1 MINHPNKE
9 IVITGINGFVGEH
22 LAHQLQDSG
31 FSVRGIGRESTP
43 NPNVSPFVD
52 TYESAD
58 LLDAE
63 DVKRLSL
70 RGAAAIIHLAGLA
83 SVAESF
89 DKPDLYKAGNA
100 AMTENLLSAA
110 KQQGFQGRVVAIS
123 TGALYSPAEPMP
135 LNEDSETAQNS
146 PYAIG
151 KIRAEE
157 VIKRYRADGLDAVIV
172 RPFNHIGPGQ
182 GPGFLVGDLYNQL
195 NSAKE
200 SGVQEI
206 LVGNLATKRDYTDV
220 RDIVKA
226 YTLLATAPSLQYDTY
241 NVASGVSHEGFEIL
255 DYLKL
260 AMGLSDIKPVT
271 DPSRIRPTDV
281 MDITGDAS
289 RIRNELGWKPGL
301 ALSDAIK
308 DFVERKKNTA

>member
-1 MINHPNKE
+1 MQESRQE

-22 LAHQLQDSG
+22 LAHHLKDSG
-31 FSVRGIGRESTP
+31 YSVRGVGREI
-43 NPNVSPFVD
+43 NANANVSPFVD

-58 LLDAE
+58 LLDGESVDKLTLKSA
-63 DVKRLSL
+63 S
-70 RGAAAIIHLAGLA
+70 AIIHLAGLA

-100 AMTENLLSAA
+100 DITKNLLSAA
-110 KQQGFQGRVVAIS
+110 KEQGFQGRVVAIS
-123 TGALYSPAEPMP
+123 TGALYSPTAPMP
-135 LNEDSETAQNS
+135 LDESSETAQNS

-157 VIKRYRADGLDAVIV
+157 VIKQYREDGLDAVIA

-182 GPGFLVGDLYNQL
+182 GPGFLVGDLYDQL
-195 NSAKE
+195 NAAKV
-200 SGVQEI
+200 SGDNEI

-220 RDIVKA
+220 RDIVEA
-226 YTLLATAPSLQYDTY
+226 YTLLATAPALQYDTY
-241 NVASGVSHEGFEIL
+241 NIASGSSLEGFEIL
-255 DYLKL
+255 EYLKT
-260 AMGLSDIKPVT
+260 AMELEAIKPVT

-289 RIRNELGWKPGL
+289 RIQGELGWEPKL
-301 ALSDAIK
+301 AVRDAIK